1 MTFVPNY
8 PFELPARQ
16 PVSRLCPCII
26 IGTFAICANQNGYKP
41 AFSPQFVHPLD
52 ANRRQPLP
60 HHFADETFEGH
71 ARYPNASLQEQ
82 RFINREKD
90 ETPCLS
96 DPGSLNVRRPHPHR
110 VQLTEAGCRNVEPN
124 RKEDHGKDRMYRGAE
139 LAAAPRTGGTPL
151 RPCPT
156 SGTSF
161 DATAGRRVIGQRR
174 GLLGTEHHQTHAA
187 ELPGPGSNS
196 LLAVGR

>member
-8 PFELPARQ
+8 PFELPARP

-52 ANRRQPLP
+52 ANHCHITLRAKLLR
-60 HHFADETFEGH
+60 GG
-71 ARYPNASLQEQ
+71 ARYPSASLQEQ

-96 DPGSLNVRRPHPHR
+96 DPGPLNVRRSHPHR
-110 VQLTEAGCRNVEPN
+110 VQPTETGCRIVKPN

-151 RPCPT
+151 RPCQRLE
-156 SGTSF
+156 
-161 DATAGRRVIGQRR
+161 RRLTPPQDDG
-174 GLLGTEHHQTHAA
+174 
-187 ELPGPGSNS
+187 
-196 LLAVGR
+196 

>member
-1 MTFVPNY
+1 MSTLSTP
-8 PFELPARQ
+8 
-16 PVSRLCPCII
+16 
-26 IGTFAICANQNGYKP
+26 T
-41 AFSPQFVHPLD
+41 D
-52 ANRRQPLP
+52 ANHCHIALRAKLLR
-60 HHFADETFEGH
+60 GG
-71 ARYPNASLQEQ
+71 ARYPSASLQEQ

-96 DPGSLNVRRPHPHR
+96 DPGPLNVRRSHPHR
-110 VQLTEAGCRNVEPN
+110 VQPSETGCSIVKPN

-161 DATAGRRVIGQRR
+161 GSTAGRRVIGQRR
-174 GLLGTEHHQTHAA
+174 GLPGTEHHQTHAA
-187 ELPGPGSNS
+187 KLPGPGSDP
-196 LLAVGR
+196 LFAAGR

>member
-1 MTFVPNY
+1 MAINRRF
-8 PFELPARQ
+8 
-16 PVSRLCPCII
+16 SRSLSTLTTP
-26 IGTFAICANQNGYKP
+26 T
-41 AFSPQFVHPLD
+41 D
-52 ANRRQPLP
+52 ANHCHITLRAKLLR
-60 HHFADETFEGH
+60 GC
-71 ARYPNASLQEQ
+71 ARYPSASLQEQ

-110 VQLTEAGCRNVEPN
+110 VQPSKTGCSIVKPN
-124 RKEDHGKDRMYRGAE
+124 RKKEDHGKDRMYRGAE
-139 LAAAPRTGGTPL
+139 LAATPRTGGTPL

-174 GLLGTEHHQTHAA
+174 GVPGAEHHQTHAA
-187 ELPGPGSNS
+187 ELPGPGSNP
-196 LLAVGR
+196 LFTAGR